1 MFNIYT
7 RSHVLLLLAETYHM
21 IDRCDPAIATWSD
34 TGDNFVIKNVEKFAS
49 SVLPQYFKHSNF
61 SSFARQLNFYGFRKI
76 KAEPILTSDYDAR
89 TACYVRFFHEKFQK
103 DRPELLNEIKRATKA
118 DMQSKDEV
126 DCLRE
131 EICKLKECV
140 HSMSTDYDRKM
151 AEMSYEYN
159 RRITSLAAEHDR
171 LAILVQQLLAKHSES
186 MVMGNATVG
195 PGGVTDL
202 MHSLS
207 QAASMSLQNNAT
219 ARPGGADGG
228 VGAKRPAQ
236 EEPTRPSSRLRAGV

>member
-1 MFNIYT
+1 
-7 RSHVLLLLAETYHM
+7 M

-34 TGDNFVIKNVEKFAS
+34 AGDNFVVKNVEKFAS
-49 SVLPQYFKHSNF
+49 IVLPQYFKHSNF

-103 DRPELLNEIKRATKA
+103 DRPELLKDIKRATKA

-131 EICKLKECV
+131 EVCKLKECV
-140 HSMSTDYDRKM
+140 HNMSTDCDRKI
-151 AEMSYEYN
+151 AEMSYDCN
-159 RRITSLAAEHDR
+159 RRITALSVEYDR
-171 LAILVQQLLAKHSES
+171 LAMLVQQILAKHGES
-186 MVMGNATVG
+186 MLMGNATLN
-195 PGGVTDL
+195 PGGVPDL

-207 QAASMSLQNNAT
+207 QAASMSLQNNAVANT
-219 ARPGGADGG
+219 GAANGGA
-228 VGAKRPAQ
+228 GAKRPAT
-236 EEPTRPSSRLRAGV
+236 EEHTPSSSRLRAGI

>member
-1 MFNIYT
+1 
-7 RSHVLLLLAETYHM
+7 M

-34 TGDNFVIKNVEKFAS
+34 TGNDFVIKNVENFAS

-76 KAEPILTSDYDAR
+76 KAEPILTADYDAR

-131 EICKLKECV
+131 EIYKLKGCV
-140 HSMSTDYDRKM
+140 HNMSTDYDRKM

-159 RRITSLAAEHDR
+159 RRITTLSAEYDR
-171 LAILVQQLLAKHSES
+171 LAMLVQQLLAKHGES
-186 MVMGNATVG
+186 MVLGNAALG
-195 PGGVTDL
+195 PGGVPDL

-207 QAASMSLQNNAT
+207 QAASMSLQNNAM
-219 ARPGGADGG
+219 AMPAAANDGA
-228 VGAKRPAQ
+228 GAKRPAT
-236 EEPTRPSSRLRAGV
+236 EELTPPTSRLHAGI